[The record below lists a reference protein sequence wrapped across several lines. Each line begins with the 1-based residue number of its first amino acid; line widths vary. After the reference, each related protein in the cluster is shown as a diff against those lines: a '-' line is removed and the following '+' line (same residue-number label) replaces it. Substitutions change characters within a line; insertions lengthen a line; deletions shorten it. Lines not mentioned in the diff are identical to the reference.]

1 MQLHYSGMPHE
12 FICDYISDMLARFL
26 IVLVCAALC
35 SCGTFPLTGNKK
47 TVKPRYH
54 HSYYKK
60 HIYHKHLRVGKV
72 HIKLFE
78 KQGVKTV
85 KKN

>member
-1 MQLHYSGMPHE
+1 MFGR
-12 FICDYISDMLARFL
+12 IL
-26 IVLVCAALC
+26 IVIGCLALTG
-35 SCGTFPLTGNKK
+35 CGIFPLSGNKK

-60 HIYHKHLRVGKV
+60 HIYHKHLRVGRV

>member
-1 MQLHYSGMPHE
+1 MIGRF
-12 FICDYISDMLARFL
+12 FIYLMCLLFFA
-26 IVLVCAALC
+26 C
-35 SCGTFPLTGNKK
+35 STTAGAKK

-60 HIYHKHLRVGKV
+60 HVYFKHARVGRV

-85 KKN
+85 KKY

>member
-1 MQLHYSGMPHE
+1 M
-12 FICDYISDMLARFL
+12 IARVCILALAVFF
-26 IVLVCAALC
+26 C
-35 SCGTFPLTGNKK
+35 SCASSSSGKK

-60 HIYHKHLRVGKV
+60 HVYFKHVRVGRM
-72 HIKLFE
+72 HLKLFE